1 MQQNDPTVQSDG
13 VDIRGPDDGPSVVLV
28 HGAVFT
34 RRMWAPQ
41 RDALA
46 ADRKVIAPDLPGHGS
61 RAAQSFDFERA
72 VGVLETA
79 IEDYAT
85 DDCLLVGL
93 SLGGY
98 VATEYANRHP
108 DRIDGLVLSG
118 SSANPVDGMELLTR
132 ATGGIARLATRSDR
146 IEQFVRD
153 RAATWVGERPLSTD
167 QIDEIVEAGFYPRP
181 FGTAGP
187 QLAGRD
193 FRSALAAYPGPTLIL
208 NGERDYVMRR
218 GEDEHAAAAPQGSV
232 EMIDNV
238 GHVCNLH
245 RPTTYTDALR
255 GFMRQQVL
263 A

>member
-1 MQQNDPTVQSDG
+1 MQRNDSTAQADG
-13 VDIRGPDDGPSVVLV
+13 VDIHGPDDAPSVVFV

-34 RRMWAPQ
+34 RSMWAPQ

-46 ADRKVIAPDLPGHGS
+46 SDRRIIAPDLPGHGS
-61 RAAQSFDFERA
+61 RAAQSFEFERA
-72 VGVLETA
+72 VDLVESV
-79 IEDYAT
+79 IKDYAT
-85 DDCLLVGL
+85 EECLLVGL

-132 ATGGIARLATRSDR
+132 AAGGIARLATRSDR
-146 IEQFVRD
+146 IERFVED
-153 RAATWVGERPLSTD
+153 RAAKWVRERPLSTA
-167 QIDEIVEAGFYPRP
+167 QATEITEAGFYPRT

-193 FRSALAAYPGPTLIL
+193 FRDALAAYPGPTLIL

-218 GEDEHAAAAPQGSV
+218 GEDEHAAAAPQGSIEV
-232 EMIDNV
+232 IDDA
-238 GHVCNLH
+238 GHVCTLH
-245 RPTTYTDALR
+245 RPTAYTDALR
-255 GFMRQQVL
+255 EFMRQRVL